1 MTTLRLLLIPDH
13 QNLTV
18 IHCLH
23 HKQHVW
29 ARHWEEWRAYISE
42 AVEMASATLHGLL
55 GEERQAHEQDM
66 TSQ

>member
-1 MTTLRLLLIPDH
+1 MMTLRLLLIPDH
-13 QNLTV
+13 HNLIV

-29 ARHWEEWRAYISE
+29 PRHWAEWRAYISE
-42 AVEMASATLHGLL
+42 AVEMASVISYGLL
-55 GEERQAHEQDM
+55 GEERQALEQDM